1 MNDQQ
6 WRRARGFIAWGVFG
20 LIILIAASIIASLV
34 FLVPRASG
42 TYHTFFPAFF
52 FPFHFGWLG
61 GIFIVLVF
69 FLVAKWILLPWR
81 NGNTSSFHSRSN
93 GDDSARNILK
103 ERYAKGE
110 ITKEQFEQM
119 MLDIKRSETSE

>member
-1 MNDQQ
+1 MNDQE
-6 WRRARGFIAWGVFG
+6 WRRARGFIAWGIFG
-20 LIILIAASIIASLV
+20 LIILVAASIIASLL
-34 FLVPRASG
+34 FFG
-42 TYHTFFPAFF
+42 TRSPVTFYPFF

-69 FLVAKWILLPWR
+69 FLLARWVFLPWR
-81 NGNTSSFHSRSN
+81 NGNTSSSHRQHHDDN
-93 GDDSARNILK
+93 GAINILK

-119 MLDIKRSETSE
+119 RRDLEQHS

>member
-1 MNDQQ
+1 MNDQE

-20 LIILIAASIIASLV
+20 LIILVAASIITSLL
-34 FLVPRASG
+34 FLGPRSPG
-42 TYHTFFPAFF
+42 TFYPFFPVFF

-61 GIFIVLVF
+61 GIFIILLVLLIARWVF
-69 FLVAKWILLPWR
+69 LPWR
-81 NGNTSSFHSRSN
+81 NANLPSSYSRPH
-93 GDDSARNILK
+93 DDGAYSILK

-119 MLDIKRSETSE
+119 MLDLKRSN

>member
-1 MNDQQ
+1 MNDQE

-20 LIILIAASIIASLV
+20 LIILVAASIIASLL
-34 FLVPRASG
+34 FFGLRSPG
-42 TYHTFFPAFF
+42 TFYPFSPAFF

-61 GIFIVLVF
+61 GIFIILLVLLIASWVF
-69 FLVAKWILLPWR
+69 LPWR
-81 NGNTSSFHSRSN
+81 NRNLPGSYSRPH
-93 GDDSARNILK
+93 DDGAYSILK

-119 MLDIKRSETSE
+119 MLDLKRSD

>member
-1 MNDQQ
+1 MNDQE

-20 LIILIAASIIASLV
+20 LIILVAASIIASLL
-34 FLVPRASG
+34 FFGLRSPG
-42 TYHTFFPAFF
+42 TFYPFSPAFF

-61 GIFIVLVF
+61 GIFIILLVLLIASWVF
-69 FLVAKWILLPWR
+69 LPWR
-81 NGNTSSFHSRSN
+81 NRNLPGSYSRPH
-93 GDDSARNILK
+93 DDGAYSILK

-119 MLDIKRSETSE
+119 MLDLKRSN

>member
-1 MNDQQ
+1 MNDQE

-20 LIILIAASIIASLV
+20 LIILVAASIIASLL
-34 FLVPRASG
+34 FFGPRSPG
-42 TYHTFFPAFF
+42 TFYPFFPAFF

-61 GIFIVLVF
+61 GIFIILLVLLIARWVF
-69 FLVAKWILLPWR
+69 LPWR
-81 NGNTSSFHSRSN
+81 NGNLPGSYSRPH
-93 GDDSARNILK
+93 DDGAYSILK

-119 MLDIKRSETSE
+119 MLDLKRSN